1 MARIQLKEGL
11 ASKLSQDINMQEE
24 ALVSQRLVY
33 DVLQC
38 SEKQVWNFSI
48 TQYLRKIT
56 PFGKLAYQRKKLGQ
70 NK

>member
-1 MARIQLKEGL
+1 
-11 ASKLSQDINMQEE
+11 MQEE

-56 PFGKLAYQRKKLGQ
+56 PFRKLAYQRKKLGQ